1 MYHYFNEDRLDTML
15 LVLAATEFEMKDYKL
30 SAPEDNER
38 VLTEVCGVGP
48 VEAAVRTMRIL
59 ADHKEKIKYVINFG
73 IGGAY
78 LAATGTARINPLDIC
93 LAEQE
98 VLGDY
103 GVCYENRVESFTDPG
118 VMSIQEFTMNE
129 ELLTCVRQELVD
141 QKIDAFSG
149 PFVTVNGASGSAE
162 RGRFLQKK
170 YHAICENMEGA
181 AIARCCEMFM
191 LPMIELRAVS
201 NMVEDRPGQPW
212 KIAEASSRSGY
223 VASCVVERLK
233 GLI

>member
-1 MYHYFNEDRLDTML
+1 ML
-15 LVLAATEFEMKDYKL
+15 LVLAATEFEMKDYIS
-30 SAPEDNER
+30 SAPKDNEQ

-48 VEAAVRTMRIL
+48 VEAAVRTMQIL
-59 ADHKEKIKYVINFG
+59 ANHAERIKYVINFG

-78 LAATGTARINPLDIC
+78 MEVRDTGRINVLDIC
-93 LAEQE
+93 LAERE

-103 GVCYENRVESFTDPG
+103 GVCFGNRVEPFTNPE
-118 VMSIQEFTMNE
+118 VRSPIEFTMND

-141 QKIDAFSG
+141 HNIDVFSG

-170 YHAICENMEGA
+170 YNAICENMEGA
-181 AIARCCEMFM
+181 AIARCCEIFT

-212 KIAEASSRSGY
+212 KIMEASSRSGY